1 MSLDT
6 SASTGPAD
14 VVESAGL
21 VSDEQLAA
29 LARFGVATVYE
40 ASGLDCALDPAVRPV
55 WKAPRIA
62 GRALPVR
69 THPADNLPLHIAV
82 EQARPGDVL
91 IVDGREEI
99 CGYWGEVLAVAAQQ
113 RGIVGLVMDGG
124 VRDTAEQEALG
135 FPVWSRGIGVR
146 RTGKFWPGLVGRPI
160 IVAGVAV
167 RPGDAVVADADGV
180 LVLPAEAVEATL
192 IASQQRIDK
201 EDGIMSRI
209 RDGESTMDIYG
220 FRR

>member
-1 MSLDT
+1 MSIATRDAT
-6 SASTGPAD
+6 AAAVT
-14 VVESAGL
+14 
-21 VSDEQLAA
+21 DEQLAE
-29 LARFGVATVYE
+29 LARFGVATLYE
-40 ASGLDCALDPAVRPV
+40 ASGLDCALDPAIRPV
-55 WKAPRIA
+55 WRGPRIA

-69 THPADNLPLHIAV
+69 THPADNLPMHLAV
-82 EQARPGDVL
+82 ERAQPGDLL

-124 VRDTAEQEALG
+124 VRDTAEQEQLG
-135 FPVWSRGIGVR
+135 FPVWARGIGVR
-146 RTGKFWPGLVGRPI
+146 RTGKFWPGLVGEPI
-160 IVAGVAV
+160 TVAGVPV

-192 IASQQRIDK
+192 AASQQRIDK

-209 RDGESTMDIYG
+209 RAGETTMDIYG

>member
-1 MSLDT
+1 MG
-6 SASTGPAD
+6 A
-14 VVESAGL
+14 VVT
-21 VSDEQLAA
+21 DEQLAA
-29 LARFGVATVYE
+29 LAGYGVATAYE
-40 ASGLDCALDPAVRPV
+40 ASGIDGALDPAIRPV
-55 WKAPRIA
+55 WKGPRVA
-62 GRALPVR
+62 GRALTVR

-82 EQARPGDVL
+82 ELAQPGDML

-146 RTGKFWPGLVGRPI
+146 RTGKFWPGKVGEPI
-160 IVAGVAV
+160 TVGGVQV
-167 RPGDAVVADADGV
+167 HPGDAVVADADGV
-180 LVLPAEAVEATL
+180 LVLPPEAVEATL
-192 IASQQRIDK
+192 EASRQRIEK
-201 EDGIMSRI
+201 EEAIMARI
-209 RDGESTMDIYG
+209 REGELTMDIYG